1 MGVVVHFDRGFQ
13 SITAACGQKGKVGL
27 SLNPMHVTCER
38 CLITDYYV
46 DEWNALSSD
55 QRTSLW
61 LSD

>member
-1 MGVVVHFDRGFQ
+1 MGVVIHFDVGG
-13 SITAACGQKGKVGL
+13 AACRQKGKVGL